1 MTQQKI
7 VEAAIFCG
15 RLGHA
20 SAIGANGFGW
30 GRRSNI
36 CNKYLGCDIGVIC
49 CRNQWHNWFR
59 GVRRLRLNTLFF
71 DLAVVAQQTTCVSAM
86 PRDHFG
92 CASWRDKNATNKLI
106 NLSYVFI
113 KKRCMMNC
121 FSCVIFIVGLG
132 FVQKTK
138 VSRKIT
144 LRNNLEI
151 QI

>member
-1 MTQQKI
+1 MPRQSAFFEWRRRNKTNAGDSRRIWLGPPEGHMQQI
-7 VEAAIFCG
+7 FGGVALASFAAAISG
-15 RLGHA
+15 TIDSG
-20 SAIGANGFGW
+20 
-30 GRRSNI
+30 
-36 CNKYLGCDIGVIC
+36 
-49 CRNQWHNWFR
+49 

-92 CASWRDKNATNKLI
+92 CASWRDKNATKKSI
-106 NLSYVFI
+106 NLSNVFI
-113 KKRCMMNC
+113 KKRRMMNC
-121 FSCVIFIVGLG
+121 FSCVIFMVGLG
-132 FVQKTK
+132 FVQKTN

>member
-1 MTQQKI
+1 MAGAAGATYATNI
-7 VEAAIFCG
+7 WGVALASFAAAISG
-15 RLGHA
+15 TIDSG
-20 SAIGANGFGW
+20 
-30 GRRSNI
+30 
-36 CNKYLGCDIGVIC
+36 
-49 CRNQWHNWFR
+49 

-92 CASWRDKNATNKLI
+92 CASWRDKNATKKSI

-144 LRNNLEI
+144 LRNHLEI